1 MLWDPAFLGGVGAC
15 RVERSYEMYRGIH
28 AYLQES
34 GVDGVKV
41 DAQSGLGSLAGGI
54 GGGPKLVRQFTES
67 LESSVV
73 QSFGPQH
80 CINCMCHST
89 ENLYNYKYTAMA
101 RVSDDF
107 YPKDL
112 PSQTWHIAAVACNS
126 LFIGEITHPD
136 WDMFHSVHPAA
147 GMHAAARA
155 VGGCS
160 VYTSDAPGKH
170 DFELLRK
177 LTLPD
182 GAVPVAK
189 RPGHPTLD
197 CLFKDPTRGGAAF
210 KIFNENR
217 IGGSVVAAF
226 NLQGSAWDRKR
237 RMYAFF
243 EDVKERAGE
252 MKQEF
257 QDSLTDD
264 RITAFSG
271 GRSRKIARAKIG
283 PTDFWPE
290 ENKLARYRNSELPFT
305 AQKYAAWTH
314 LGRFLHLLSHNDKLT
329 MELETLQF
337 EIVTVMPT
345 VQIALSSSHLGSSV
359 VQQIS
364 ILWAPLGL
372 SNMMNTGGTLLAHEW
387 AGKNEFDEVA
397 QPWATVTC
405 MGPGEFV
412 SYSSR
417 RPVNVYIRANGKRN
431 NGELIFEHRGDETLK
446 KDDNCP
452 LLLEK
457 EIAFVYEPTSGL
469 LSIDLN
475 AVGQH
480 EIRVIW

>member
-73 QSFGPQH
+73 QSFGPEH

-147 GMHAAARA
+147 AMHAAARA

-182 GAVPVAK
+182 GIVPVAQ
-189 RPGHPTLD
+189 RPGRPTLD
-197 CLFKDPTRGGAAF
+197 CLFSDPTRGGTAF
-210 KIFNENR
+210 KIWNENLA
-217 IGGSVVAAF
+217 GGGVVAAF

-237 RMYAFF
+237 RMYAFL
-243 EDVKERAGE
+243 EDVKDRAE
-252 MKQEF
+252 DMKHELQE
-257 QDSLTDD
+257 SLGDD
-264 RITAFSG
+264 GAALSA
-271 GRSRKIARAKIG
+271 GRSRKMARAKLG
-283 PTDFWPE
+283 PMDVWPYGAASGGSHE
-290 ENKLARYRNSELPFT
+290 SELSGISRKF
-305 AQKYAAWTH
+305 AAWTH
-314 LGRFLHLLSHNDKLT
+314 TGRALHLLSQTDQLPV
-329 MELETLQF
+329 ELEALNF
-337 EIVTVMPT
+337 EIMTLMPI
-345 VQIALSSSHLGSSV
+345 VELAPAPVSSTAHATTD
-359 VQQIS
+359 IS
-364 ILWAPLGL
+364 WAPIGL
-372 SNMMNTGGTLLAHEW
+372 ASMMNSGGALLAHEW
-387 AGKNEFDEVA
+387 ASGGEA
-397 QPWATVTC
+397 QQGSEPWATVTC

-412 SYSSR
+412 SYASE
-417 RPVNVYIRANGKRN
+417 RPHRVYVTVNGRANGD
-431 NGELIFEHRGDETLK
+431 EHIPGQR
-446 KDDNCP
+446 P
-452 LLLEK
+452 LSGSPLQDPAPQWESP
-457 EIAFVYEPTSGL
+457 YSYDPTSGL
-469 LSIDLN
+469 LSVELP

-480 EIRVIW
+480 DVTVVWR